1 MKMRSIKRSP
11 SGSCSRSKVRT
22 VIQAVHVL
30 ETAPGG
36 WEVRTLGEKGS
47 MKRFEA
53 KASALEYALAAK
65 PRATVLVHQRQ
76 PKKVTVARAH
86 KTGNRLIIRE
96 VDFS

>member
-1 MKMRSIKRSP
+1 M
-11 SGSCSRSKVRT
+11 RT

-36 WEVRTLGEKGS
+36 WEVRTLGERGS
-47 MKRFEA
+47 TKRFEA

-76 PKKVTVARAH
+76 PKKVTVARPH
-86 KTGNRLIIRE
+86 KTGNRLTIRE

>member
-1 MKMRSIKRSP
+1 MEMRSIKRSP

-30 ETAPGG
+30 ETDPDG

-47 MKRFEA
+47 RKRFEA
-53 KASALEYALAAK
+53 KAAALEYALAAK

-76 PKKVTVARAH
+76 PKKVTVARAR
-86 KTGNRLIIRE
+86 KIGNRLTVRE
-96 VDFS
+96 VDFI